1 MTLLCRHANAAQL
14 FFLSLLLLH
23 TAAQDLFLFSGQS
36 NMLGHPTSDQAIEP
50 GRMLFEDTLRL
61 DGSELIDRI
70 DKAQSNALAT
80 PPEHDSQTAV
90 RTAQAISELKE
101 RGVLAG
107 VLTPLPTAYCVWN
120 DGALRPIEAYAGCGS
135 EFGPELTFAHSLQQQ
150 ASSFYATS
158 QQPLH
163 VRKAAVGGKIV
174 TDFLPG
180 GDTHQLLLD
189 VLDDGITSG
198 IYRAFVW
205 YQGENDFFAGT
216 STQEYVDNFMTLVNL
231 VTARMYDHGAT
242 ASAFASSTE
251 IPIIVVKLGYWPGGP
266 GTPQRTN
273 IDQAHED
280 VVAQLLSEGRPA
292 ATVEELDQ
300 YSRFFHLDPATYLIA
315 GDSIAQAY
323 LNLAPVDESSSPTT
337 PMSPTTPSSPTAC
350 GIFCL
355 IRAFIEWMLSLFP
368 FF

>member
-198 IYRAFVW
+198 IYRAFVP
-205 YQGENDFFAGT
+205 GRKRFFCRDVDAGVCGQLHDT
-216 STQEYVDNFMTLVNL
+216 
-231 VTARMYDHGAT
+231 R
-242 ASAFASSTE
+242 
-251 IPIIVVKLGYWPGGP
+251 KLGHGSYVRSRGHCF
-266 GTPQRTN
+266 R
-273 IDQAHED
+273 
-280 VVAQLLSEGRPA
+280 L
-292 ATVEELDQ
+292 
-300 YSRFFHLDPATYLIA
+300 RFFYRDPYHCGETRV
-315 GDSIAQAY
+315 
-323 LNLAPVDESSSPTT
+323 LARRPRNPTT
-337 PMSPTTPSSPTAC
+337 H
-350 GIFCL
+350 
-355 IRAFIEWMLSLFP
+355 EH
-368 FF
+368 